1 MIITCNIVIGM
12 LSSFLKFRIWCS
24 HVKIG
29 IWFHM
34 WTFLIF
40 TCDVFVY
47 DVHIW
52 CSHMMLRY
60 MMFTYDITYEVWYMI
75 SHVNLAED
83 HIRFSHEMI
92 FFLCAFAF
100 FFFLTTFFFGFLDCL
115 FLSLLL
121 SKLHL
126 LSATDIFVLI
136 GQSSQKLRLLC
147 PTSVTIRIS
156 VDVWPIGILWT
167 RAGIL
172 VRNFMCR
179 SNPHDK
185 TASAT
190 CLEQIH
196 VQHWDRVDVWWRWG
210 WWWDRVDVWW

>member
-34 WTFLIF
+34 WTFLIC

-83 HIRFSHEMI
+83 HIRFSHEMY
-92 FFLCAFAF
+92 
-100 FFFLTTFFFGFLDCL
+100 
-115 FLSLLL
+115 
-121 SKLHL
+121 
-126 LSATDIFVLI
+126 
-136 GQSSQKLRLLC
+136 LRLGMTQL
-147 PTSVTIRIS
+147 TKNIFRAFERKRIMPPARKNAS
-156 VDVWPIGILWT
+156 WLLGKTRVVFRGRWICWT
-167 RAGIL
+167 RSKSMLQNWLMWRFSAWYRRRHSAATRSINLLPGNRC
-172 VRNFMCR
+172 RNFISR
-179 SNPHDK
+179 
-185 TASAT
+185 
-190 CLEQIH
+190 
-196 VQHWDRVDVWWRWG
+196 
-210 WWWDRVDVWW
+210 

>member
-1 MIITCNIVIGM
+1 MWTSHMIITCNIVIGM

-75 SHVNLAED
+75 SHVNLVED
-83 HIRFSHEMI
+83 HIRFSHEMMLYSGRSWAESWDASWR
-92 FFLCAFAF
+92 FRAMGQYVCYSYVLCSRWEVRNIIWGP
-100 FFFLTTFFFGFLDCL
+100 TMWVPNCTQE
-115 FLSLLL
+115 
-121 SKLHL
+121 K
-126 LSATDIFVLI
+126 
-136 GQSSQKLRLLC
+136 LLC
-147 PTSVTIRIS
+147 PR
-156 VDVWPIGILWT
+156 L
-167 RAGIL
+167 
-172 VRNFMCR
+172 
-179 SNPHDK
+179 
-185 TASAT
+185 
-190 CLEQIH
+190 
-196 VQHWDRVDVWWRWG
+196 
-210 WWWDRVDVWW
+210 